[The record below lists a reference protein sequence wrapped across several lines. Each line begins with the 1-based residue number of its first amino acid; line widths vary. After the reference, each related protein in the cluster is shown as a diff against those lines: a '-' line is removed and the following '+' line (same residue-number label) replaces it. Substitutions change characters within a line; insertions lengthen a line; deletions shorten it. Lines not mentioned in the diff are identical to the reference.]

1 VTLRDLPTVN
11 AVLNSTSALLLL
23 CGWWLI
29 RHGRRNAHR
38 IAMLG
43 ALTTS
48 TLFLVSYLAYHF
60 EVGSVR
66 FSGAGAIRA
75 VYFSILFGHT
85 VFAAVIVPLVLVTV
99 WRALGGRFEAHRALA
114 RYTLPL
120 WLWVSVSGV
129 VVYWMLY
136 RLGQG

>member
-1 VTLRDLPTVN
+1 VTWQDLPTLN
-11 AVLNSTSALLLL
+11 AALNTASAVLLLA
-23 CGWWLI
+23 GWRLI
-29 RHGRRNAHR
+29 RHGRRDAHR
-38 IAMLG
+38 RAMLL
-43 ALTTS
+43 ALATS

-66 FSGAGAIRA
+66 FTGQGPIRR
-75 VYFSILFGHT
+75 VYFVILVSHT
-85 VFAAVIVPLVLVTV
+85 VLAAAIVPLVLVTLR
-99 WRALGGRFEAHRALA
+99 RALRGRFDAHRALA

-136 RLGQG
+136 RL